1 MLLLEWS
8 RTDLLESFAGLT
20 PEQRDQSHPGE
31 RWGINGILNH
41 VGGAEWWYMDN
52 LGLAGLERT
61 QLSKVPEKRLAM
73 VRVRL
78 QEILSGLIGATL
90 VVGKEGELWSPRKML
105 RRALW
110 HEWDHAQH
118 IRKLVLK

>member
-1 MLLLEWS
+1 
-8 RTDLLESFAGLT
+8 
-20 PEQRDQSHPGE
+20 
-31 RWGINGILNH
+31 
-41 VGGAEWWYMDN
+41 
-52 LGLAGLERT
+52 
-61 QLSKVPEKRLAM
+61 M

-110 HEWDHAQH
+110 HERDYAQH

>member
-1 MLLLEWS
+1 
-8 RTDLLESFAGLT
+8 
-20 PEQRDQSHPGE
+20 
-31 RWGINGILNH
+31 
-41 VGGAEWWYMDN
+41 MDN

-110 HEWDHAQH
+110 HERDHAQH